1 MSHSVKSMK
10 NDEVRITPLGGL
22 GEIGLNCQ
30 LWETAESMVMI
41 DCGMMFP
48 EDIHPG
54 IDALIPHI
62 DTIKK
67 RVGKISGIILTHG
80 HEDHIGALPWII
92 PLFNEISIYGSRFTL
107 ALARH
112 KLEEHGLL
120 HKVNLCPQDEGAR
133 IQVGDFFFQFLP
145 VAHSIPQ
152 SYGLCVETPAGR
164 IVHSGD
170 FRLDSTGAELRP
182 FEEFAGGE
190 GALLL
195 LSDSTN
201 VMREGPST
209 TEDEVHESLDRIF
222 AEAGGRIII
231 TLFSSHIQRIQA
243 VFDLADKYGREV
255 TISGKSLA
263 TNIGLAANL
272 GCLSL
277 PAGFHNAFNDVP
289 DLPPEKMVLIV
300 TGAQGE
306 PLAALSRMVLGNHKS
321 LDILPGDTVVMSS
334 RVIPGHTRAVSRLI
348 NEMYRLGAE
357 VYYEGSHPVHA
368 SGHADAGQLVQLLRA
383 VRPCFFLPVH
393 GEYQHLVHHGRLAKK
408 NGVLAD
414 NVICIEDG
422 QPVLFSPQ
430 GYRLEERLPV
440 ESTLVDGKGVGDVG
454 PQLLRERRILSE
466 EGIVAVSLSLDP
478 LTGALV
484 DEPEIETLGVIFEPR
499 SREIIAGAREIVI
512 EEAERE
518 KDLEK
523 LRENLRLALRRHFRR
538 LLDRDPMIIP
548 LVQVNFAP
556 AKIEEIF
563 GDELE

>member
-1 MSHSVKSMK
+1 MK
-10 NDEVRITPLGGL
+10 DDEVRIIPLGGL

-30 LWETAESMVMI
+30 LWETADSMVMI

-54 IDALIPHI
+54 IDALIPHLE
-62 DTIKK
+62 TIKK
-67 RVGKISGIILTHG
+67 RSAKISGIILTHG

-92 PLFNEISIYGSRFTL
+92 PLFSEINIYGSRFTL

-120 HKVNLCPQDEGAR
+120 HKVNLCPVDGTAS
-133 IQVGDFFFQFLP
+133 VKLGDFTFQFIP

-152 SYGLCVETPAGR
+152 SYGLAVDTPAGR
-164 IVHSGD
+164 IAHSGD
-170 FRLDSTGAELRP
+170 FRLYSRASAAANLKP
-182 FEEFAGGE
+182 FADFAGEDGV
-190 GALLL
+190 LLL

-209 TEDEVHESLDRIF
+209 TEEEVRASLDRVF
-222 AEAGGRIII
+222 EAARGRIII

-263 TNIGLAANL
+263 TNIALAADL
-272 GCLSL
+272 GCLTL

-306 PLAALSRMVLGNHKS
+306 PLAALSRMVLGSHKT

-334 RVIPGHTRAVSRLI
+334 RVIHGHTRAVSRLI

-368 SGHADAGQLVQLLRA
+368 SGHADSGELAQMLQA
-383 VRPCFFLPVH
+383 ARPRFFLPVH
-393 GEYQHLVHHGRLAKK
+393 GEYQHLVQHGRLAVK
-408 NGVLAD
+408 NGVPEE
-414 NVICIEDG
+414 NVICVEDG
-422 QPVLFSPQ
+422 QPILVSPQ
-430 GYRLEERLPV
+430 GFRLEERLPI
-440 ESTLVDGKGVGDVG
+440 ESTLVDGKGIGDVG
-454 PQLLRERRILSE
+454 PLVLRERRILAE
-466 EGIVAVSLSLDP
+466 EGIVAISIALDA
-478 LTGALV
+478 TGEAL
-484 DEPEIETLGVIFEPR
+484 DEPEVATLGVVFEPR
-499 SREIIAGAREIVI
+499 SREILAEARKIVI
-512 EEAERE
+512 EEASRE
-518 KDLEK
+518 KDVEK
-523 LRENLRLALRRHFRR
+523 MRENIRGSIRRLFRRH
-538 LLDRDPMIIP
+538 LDRDPMVIP
-548 LVQVNFAP
+548 LVRVNP
-556 AKIEEIF
+556 VLPED
-563 GDELE
+563 GDPLNNEPE

>member
-1 MSHSVKSMK
+1 MK
-10 NDEVRITPLGGL
+10 NDELRIIPLGGL

-30 LWETAESMVMI
+30 LWETAGSMVMI

-54 IDALIPHI
+54 IDALVPHI
-62 DTIKK
+62 ETIKK
-67 RVGKISGIILTHG
+67 RSAKISGIVLTHG

-92 PLFNEISIYGSRFTL
+92 PLFNEINIYGSRFTL
-107 ALARH
+107 ALAHH

-120 HKVNLCPQDEGAR
+120 HKVNLCPVDFESS
-133 IQVGDFFFQFLP
+133 ITLGDFVFKFFP
-145 VAHSIPQ
+145 VSHSIPQ
-152 SYGLCVETPAGR
+152 SFGLGIETPAGR
-164 IVHSGD
+164 VIHSGD
-170 FRLDSTGAELRP
+170 FRLDAPSQPHLDLRP
-182 FEEFAGGE
+182 FEEFAGTD

-201 VMREGPST
+201 VMRPGPST
-209 TEDEVHESLDRIF
+209 SENEVRDSLDTVF
-222 AEAGGRIII
+222 ANAGGRIII
-231 TLFSSHIQRIQA
+231 TLFSSNIQRIQT

-263 TNIGLAANL
+263 TNIGLAADL
-272 GCLSL
+272 GCLAL
-277 PAGFHNAFNDVP
+277 PGGFHNAFNGVP

-306 PLAALSRMVLGNHKS
+306 PLAALSRMVLGNHRQ

-368 SGHADAGQLVQLLRA
+368 SGHADAGELAKMLRA
-383 VRPCFFLPVH
+383 VRPRFFIPVH
-393 GEYQHLVHHGRLAKK
+393 GEYQHLVHHGHLAAD
-408 NGVLAD
+408 NGVLPD

-422 QPVLFSPQ
+422 QPVIFSPE

-454 PQLLRERRILSE
+454 PLVLKERRILSE
-466 EGIVAVSLSLDP
+466 EGIVAVSLTLDAE
-478 LTGALV
+478 TGNVL
-484 DEPEIETLGVIFEPR
+484 DKPEIVTLGVLFEPR
-499 SREIIAGAREIVI
+499 AREILDEAGEIVM
-512 EEAERE
+512 EEALRE
-518 KDLEK
+518 KDVDK
-523 LRENLRLALRRHFRR
+523 LRDNIRSSLRRFFRR
-538 LLDRDPMIIP
+538 MLDRDPMIIP
-548 LVQVNFAP
+548 FARLSDTSSD
-556 AKIEEIF
+556 AGYLFAEET
-563 GDELE
+563 D

>member
-1 MSHSVKSMK
+1 MK